1 MRKYMYT
8 HTHTHT
14 HAHHIHIYTHTHTH
28 TIYIYIYIYSHL
40 YISNPCIEDS
50 NVNTLKIYL
59 FVRVKQNNHI
69 VPNGFG

>member
-14 HAHHIHIYTHTHTH
+14 HAHHIHIYT
-28 TIYIYIYIYSHL
+28 YSHL